1 MSTTLELINAQV
13 DVVEEQMTALE
24 AAILAAV
31 NEARNTCKI
40 NGDASSSCAVA
51 WDIVEELHA
60 EKAHRQQNQKLKNN
74 FEIYCDENPEA
85 DECRVYDV

>member
-1 MSTTLELINAQV
+1 MSTTLESIHTQIDAAE
-13 DVVEEQMTALE
+13 DTMTALE

-31 NEARNTCKI
+31 SEARNICKI
-40 NGDASSSCAVA
+40 NGDDSSSCAVA

-60 EKAHRQQNQKLKNN
+60 EKAHRQQNQQLKNN
-74 FEIYCDENPEA
+74 FEVYCDENPEA